1 MQTHTHTC
9 ILIQYY
15 IYDISIQSGFPSIY
29 PNYCSHFLDM
39 SELASHLTVEAGA
52 LGKFVDLQD
61 WPGPAAGPRPQLPWV
76 LLPLRGQWT
85 PLNHPT
91 VEAL

>member
-1 MQTHTHTC
+1 M
-9 ILIQYY
+9 
-15 IYDISIQSGFPSIY
+15 IYGISIQSGFPSIY

-76 LLPLRGQWT
+76 LLPLRALRGQWT
-85 PLNHPT
+85 DPLNHPT
-91 VEAL
+91 SSGSTID